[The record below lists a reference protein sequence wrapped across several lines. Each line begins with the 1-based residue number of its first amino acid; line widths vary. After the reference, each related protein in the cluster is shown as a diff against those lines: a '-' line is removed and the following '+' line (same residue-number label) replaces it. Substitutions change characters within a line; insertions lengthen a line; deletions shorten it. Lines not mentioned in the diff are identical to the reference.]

1 MNRQVLSIAS
11 GMFDASLAASYRRAL
26 ASFGVRVETFD
37 LEAKRR
43 AALPGPRALVPVA
56 RRFSA
61 QIELPI
67 VDQKA
72 DRELFR
78 VVREL
83 EPAVV
88 MVFCNEPVRAAT
100 LLQIK
105 VALPQVKLV
114 NIYPDMLF
122 NLRHN
127 VIAALP
133 LYDLFCTH
141 TKAGVGPLG
150 LLGCKNPFYLPL
162 AADPEL
168 HHPIALT
175 AAEARALACDVV
187 YVGNWRP
194 ERETFLARLEG
205 LDLAIFGGREW
216 GGAKGWVRSR
226 WRGKMMSTGAEFS
239 SAHAAAKVGVNP
251 IDVLNLPG
259 HNMRTFEIPACRAF
273 GVVTRT
279 PEIEELFREG
289 EESVCFATPDE
300 LREKVEHYLDR
311 PAERLRIA
319 EASYQ
324 RVVHGG
330 HTYRDRVRTL
340 FGALGLSALL
350 APGHDGGRP
359 PKPPGPAGG
368 AVTP

>member
-1 MNRQVLSIAS
+1 MNRLVLSIAS
-11 GMFDASLAASYRRAL
+11 GIFDASLGASYHRAL
-26 ASFGVRVETFD
+26 ASFGLRVEIFD
-37 LEAKRR
+37 LEAQRR
-43 AALPGPRALVPVA
+43 AELPGLLALAPVA
-56 RRFSA
+56 SRLMPRV
-61 QIELPI
+61 ELPI

-72 DRELFR
+72 DRALFR
-78 VVREL
+78 VAKRL

-88 MVFCNEPVRAAT
+88 MVYCNEPVRPAT
-100 LLQIK
+100 LLQLKI
-105 VALPQVKLV
+105 ALPGVKLV

-122 NLRHN
+122 NLRQN

-141 TKAGVGPLG
+141 TLAGVGPLG

-168 HHPIALT
+168 HHPVELT
-175 AAEARALACDVV
+175 EAQARELACDVV

-194 ERETFLARLEG
+194 EREAFLARLEG
-205 LDLAIFGGREW
+205 LDLAIYGGREW
-216 GGAKGWVRSR
+216 GDAKGWVRSR
-226 WRGKMMSTGAEFS
+226 WRGRMMSTGLEFS
-239 SAHAAAKVGVNP
+239 SAHAAAKVGLNP
-251 IDVLNLPG
+251 IDVLNYPG

-279 PEIEELFREG
+279 PEIEDFFREG

-300 LREKVEHYLDR
+300 LRQKVEHYLAR
-311 PAERLRIA
+311 PDERRRIA

-350 APGHDGGRP
+350 SPPSAGVGPHDR
-359 PKPPGPAGG
+359 AG
-368 AVTP
+368 ASVPS

>member
-1 MNRQVLSIAS
+1 VLAERRPDVVARSAGPMNRLVLSIAS

-43 AALPGPRALVPVA
+43 AALPGPPALAPLVA
-56 RRFSA
+56 RLTGH
-61 QIELPI
+61 IDLPVI
-67 VDQKA
+67 DHKA
-72 DRELFR
+72 DRALFA

-88 MVFCNEPVRAAT
+88 MIYCNEPVRPAT

-105 VALPQVKLV
+105 VALPEVKLV

-122 NLRHN
+122 NLRQN

-150 LLGCKNPFYLPL
+150 LLGCRHPFYLPL

-168 HHPIALT
+168 HHPIELT
-175 AAEARALACDVV
+175 AAQARELSCDVV

-194 ERETFLARLEG
+194 DREVSLARLEG
-205 LDLAIFGGREW
+205 LDLAIFGGRDW
-216 GGAKGWVRSR
+216 GNAKGWVGSR
-226 WRGKMMSTGAEFS
+226 WRGRMMSSGVEFS
-239 SAHAAAKVGVNP
+239 SAHAAAKVGINP
-251 IDVLNLPG
+251 IDMLNFPG

-300 LREKVEHYLDR
+300 LREKVEHYLSR
-311 PAERLRIA
+311 PDERRRIA

-340 FGALGLSALL
+340 FEALGLSALL
-350 APGHDGGRP
+350 HG
-359 PKPPGPAGG
+359 
-368 AVTP
+368 